1 MAAEDTELRTC
12 RSQMLHIPLAHPLAA
27 QHCQAGC
34 CLPSLIPT
42 PIRTPLARGTARTI
56 TRCDTSRFVFDQ
68 ALAAVAIALQFARV
82 VQPPAGSARFVNQ
95 ILIVHTQHLVELGVF
110 THRTHGFARHVP
122 KRVLLGTGHRD
133 HEYRRRL
140 PGFVAAQT
148 LGVVVACST
157 RSTLWR
163 RITGSTCSTN
173 FSFSRSA
180 RGEKNG

>member
-110 THRTHGFARHVP
+110 TTGRM
-122 KRVLLGTGHRD
+122 VLRAMSQSGYCLGPATETTNTD
-133 HEYRRRL
+133 
-140 PGFVAAQT
+140 
-148 LGVVVACST
+148 VACPAS
-157 RSTLWR
+157 SPR
-163 RITGSTCSTN
+163 RP
-173 FSFSRSA
+173 
-180 RGEKNG
+180 